1 MSFREKSAWICTV
14 AIVLVY
20 GFCGWAV
27 LHGPLTK
34 IGAVLLLI
42 VSSVLMTV
50 ITAVGHIAVA
60 IGRRMERPD
69 ERDNLIAMRSGRYG
83 YYTLAF
89 GVWGL
94 FYLALA
100 SPEPAILAYAALG
113 VFVLAELARFASQLV
128 MYRLG
133 G

>member
-1 MSFREKSAWICTV
+1 MSFREKSAWICSI

-27 LHGPLTK
+27 LHAPLTK
-34 IGAVLLLI
+34 IGAVILLI
-42 VSSVLMTV
+42 ASSVLMTV
-50 ITAVGHIAVA
+50 ITAIGHIAVS

-69 ERDNLIAMRSGRYG
+69 ERDNLIAMRSGRYA

-94 FYLALA
+94 FCLALV
-100 SPEPAILAYAALG
+100 SSQPGLLAYAALG
-113 VFVLAELARFASQLV
+113 VFVVAELVRFGSQAV
-128 MYRLG
+128 MYRLSL
-133 G
+133 